1 MRITLTVFFEEP
13 FWVAVVERLDGS
25 RLSAARHV
33 FGPEPSEEQVHAWV
47 LESYASLRFS
57 PAVDGAKHAQAASNP
72 KRRQRQAAQ
81 FVRRGTG
88 TKARQALQA
97 GREMQKQ
104 ERKAYTKAQREA
116 EEERRFALRLEKKKA
131 KHRGH

>member
-13 FWVAVVERLDGS
+13 FWVAVVERLDGNM
-25 RLSAARHV
+25 LSAARHV
-33 FGPEPSEEQVHAWV
+33 FGAEPSEEQVHTWV
-47 LESYASLRFS
+47 LESYAALRFS
-57 PAVDGAKHAQAASNP
+57 PPVGGVKHAPVASNP

-81 FVRRGTG
+81 FVRCGTG
-88 TKARQALQA
+88 TKAQQALQA

-104 ERKAYTKAQREA
+104 ERKAHTKAQREA
-116 EEERRFALRLEKKKA
+116 EEERRFALRQEKKKA

>member
-1 MRITLTVFFEEP
+1 M
-13 FWVAVVERLDGS
+13 AVVERLDGT

-33 FGPEPSEEQVHAWV
+33 FGAEPNEEEVHAWV
-47 LESYASLRFS
+47 LESYGALRFS
-57 PAVDGAKHAQAASNP
+57 PAVDGAKHAQVASNP

-81 FVRRGTG
+81 FVRSGTG
-88 TKARQALQA
+88 TKAQQALQA

-104 ERKAYTKAQREA
+104 ERKAHAKAQREA
-116 EEERRFALRLEKKKA
+116 EAQRHYTLRHEKKKA